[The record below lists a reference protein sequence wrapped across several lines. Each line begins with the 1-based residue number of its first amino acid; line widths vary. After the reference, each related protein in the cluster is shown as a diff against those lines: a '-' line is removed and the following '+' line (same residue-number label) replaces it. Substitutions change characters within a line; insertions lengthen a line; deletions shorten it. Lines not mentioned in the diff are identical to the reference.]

1 MGLVIGDPRHG
12 RVVIS
17 VDREHGVIEVGSSSL
32 PSASI
37 MRRAGAAAGDPSPIG
52 TRDPRQLVLTV
63 GSDSG
68 RVSPGTGFTTRRSYR
83 IRVELRDASYEF
95 TPRSENVSRFS
106 RNGVELATFE
116 RAPMGVLEVSWAPET
131 SATPDEAALAYLL
144 VGAYG
149 VGSPG
154 VLKSIVGHGGTPF

>member
-12 RVVIS
+12 RVEIS
-17 VDREHGVIEVGSSSL
+17 VDRERGVVEVGSPAL
-32 PSASI
+32 PDATI
-37 MRRAGAAAGDPSPIG
+37 VRREGSAAGDPAPIG

-63 GSDSG
+63 GSESG
-68 RVSPGTGFTTRRSYR
+68 RVSPGTGFATRRSYR
-83 IRVELRDASYEF
+83 VRVEFGDASYEF

-106 RNGVELATFE
+106 RNGVQLAAFE
-116 RAPMGVLEVSWAPET
+116 REPMGWLDVSW
-131 SATPDEAALAYLL
+131 TPDASLTPGEAALAYLL

-154 VLKSIVGHGGTPF
+154 VLKSIVGHGGILF